1 MNPTLLR
8 LFAAFFAV
16 ALGNTWAQ
24 ESKLPRCPTGT
35 SKFWTNC
42 YGTLTFS
49 SGDTYV
55 GEFKDDKISGQGT
68 YTYADGNKY
77 VGEFKDGK
85 RNGRGSFYFIGPKA
99 GESSDA
105 DQPAPTKRKPSEIEV
120 AAWGAA
126 KEANS
131 KEGYPAFLEGFPKGR
146 FSSAARVAR
155 AALPIPSAQVSAEGP
170 EERWKVYLA
179 SVERVVQ
186 EREAKERERAE
197 QEARETARQAQEI
210 KHAEEQARVTEQERE
225 KAEREKAERER
236 LEREKAERERLER
249 ERLDRAERAERERAE
264 RAERDR
270 LERER
275 IERDRAERAKAERE
289 AAEQRRKN
297 NIDRDIA
304 RSQAEAGEGSRPSTG
319 GGSSGASGGG
329 SSSSRNNEWQVRV
342 KSAIRENTTFV
353 APPDMTGN
361 PQVVFRVTLSP
372 DCALIRVDRINS
384 SGVPSWDQA
393 AERAVRKTNP
403 FPRFPSGQCPSSF
416 ELTSRPLASE

>member
-131 KEGYPAFLEGFPKGR
+131 KEGYTAFLEGFPKGR

-225 KAEREKAERER
+225 KTEREKS
-236 LEREKAERERLER
+236 
-249 ERLDRAERAERERAE
+249 
-264 RAERDR
+264 ERDR

-275 IERDRAERAKAERE
+275 IERERVERERVERERIERAKAERE
-289 AAEQRRKN
+289 AAEQRRKSN
-297 NIDRDIA
+297 FDRDIA
-304 RSQAEAGEGSRPSTG
+304 RSHAEAGEGSRPSTG

-329 SSSSRNNEWQVRV
+329 ASSNRNAEWAGRV

-353 APPDMTGN
+353 PPPEMTGN
-361 PQVVFRVTLSP
+361 PQVAFRVTLSP